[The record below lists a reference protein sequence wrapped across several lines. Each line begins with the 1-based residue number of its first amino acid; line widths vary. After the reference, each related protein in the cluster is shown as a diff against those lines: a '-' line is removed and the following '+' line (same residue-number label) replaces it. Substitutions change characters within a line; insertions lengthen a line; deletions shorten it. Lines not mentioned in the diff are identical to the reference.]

1 MQQYSF
7 TVVITTYNR
16 PDYLL
21 ESLKAAINQTI
32 KPKEILVIDDY
43 SSENYQPILDQFDRS
58 LFQYIKLKQP
68 SGANTARN
76 TGIELAS
83 GDIIAFLDDDD
94 IWDADYLEQHLM
106 SHQYADAVLSGF
118 RYLGDP
124 ENTCINPIENITK
137 DIIKRGN
144 KFCGMSGAS
153 CKAHIAK
160 KLKFDVE
167 LKNSQDWDFFVRL
180 TQDNVKFVNI
190 PKDIYDY
197 RRGHVSISTEVKNMS
212 IEKVYPRLLPFKKHK
227 EFLGY
232 SAYGDRVSEQV
243 LSFIGNKNNK
253 LKWIYVCFKEAGF
266 VATWNALVIRRVVP
280 KLLGKKKTNTM

>member
-1 MQQYSF
+1 M
-7 TVVITTYNR
+7 
-16 PDYLL
+16 
-21 ESLKAAINQTI
+21 
-32 KPKEILVIDDY
+32 
-43 SSENYQPILDQFDRS
+43 
-58 LFQYIKLKQP
+58 
-68 SGANTARN
+68 
-76 TGIELAS
+76 
-83 GDIIAFLDDDD
+83 
-94 IWDADYLEQHLM
+94 
-106 SHQYADAVLSGF
+106 
-118 RYLGDP
+118 
-124 ENTCINPIENITK
+124 
-137 DIIKRGN
+137 
-144 KFCGMSGAS
+144 
-153 CKAHIAK
+153 
-160 KLKFDVE
+160 
-167 LKNSQDWDFFVRL
+167 